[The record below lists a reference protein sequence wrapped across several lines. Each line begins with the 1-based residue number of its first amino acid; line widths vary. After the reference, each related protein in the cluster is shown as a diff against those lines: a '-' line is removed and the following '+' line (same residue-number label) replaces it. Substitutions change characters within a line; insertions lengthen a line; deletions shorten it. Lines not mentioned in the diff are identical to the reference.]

1 MARTPTKTKE
11 QQVDLEEA
19 IQASLAPATELAHL
33 ADAQAIAHAVQADYT
48 EDRDE
53 LNQILGQI
61 QMGRAFSKFA
71 DVCTLS
77 KLAHIKETK
86 KYKALA
92 GKRGIDIDGNE
103 IPDVGTWEGFCLAV
117 GTTRSKVDEDLT
129 NLRMFGETA
138 LADLSR
144 VGAGYRE
151 LRQLRKLP
159 DDEKTALLEAAKTGD
174 KDAYIDLAEEI
185 ISKHAKEKAEAAK
198 KLDDQQKDFQALE
211 AVAKTHKEENNQLRM
226 ELEKSKLQT
235 LPWSDVVA
243 PLAEEIANHQ
253 AIIDKALDRHLQ
265 AISAIDVWHTGL
277 IADAATDDPYAHVP
291 LPQEAVTVLM
301 SLEDA
306 INRSAHAI
314 AAIRDHLQ
322 NEFGA
327 VLMDARR
334 HLLIESEE

>member
-33 ADAQAIAHAVQADYT
+33 ADAQAIAHAVQADYSQ
-48 EDRDE
+48 ERD
-53 LNQILGQI
+53 LVNQLLGQA
-61 QMGRAFSKFA
+61 QMADSISKFSRT
-71 DVCTLS
+71 VRLS
-77 KLAHIKETK
+77 KLAFVKENK
-86 KYKALA
+86 LYKALA
-92 GKRGIDIDGNE
+92 GKQEPNGSALA
-103 IPDVGTWEGFCLAV
+103 GTWEEFCQLL
-117 GTTRSKVDEDLT
+117 GYSKDKVDMDLQ
-129 NLRMFGETA
+129 NLREFGEEA
-138 LADLSR
+138 LESMTR
-144 VGAGYRE
+144 MGIGYRE
-151 LRQLRKLP
+151 LRQYRRLP
-159 DDEKTALLEAAKTGD
+159 EDEKTALIEVAKSGD
-174 KDAYIDLAEEI
+174 KEALVEFAETIFE
-185 ISKHAKEKAEAAK
+185 KHSKEKAEAAK